1 MKKKKKSIVI
11 LFLNVIII
19 SIYLYLFIYS
29 FYETQYYV
37 RSISYEKK
45 FRNMLNDFLSFDVYL
60 IEND

>member
-1 MKKKKKSIVI
+1 MKKKKSIEDDFI
-11 LFLNVIII
+11 FKRNYY
-19 SIYLYLFIYS
+19 IYLFLFIYS

-45 FRNMLNDFLSFDVYL
+45 FRNMLNDFLSFDVCL

>member
-1 MKKKKKSIVI
+1 MKKKKSIESDFI
-11 LFLNVIII
+11 FKRNYY
-19 SIYLYLFIYS
+19 IYLFLFIYS

-45 FRNMLNDFLSFDVYL
+45 FRNMLNDFLSFDVCL